1 MNVNKRKRGK
11 AIIECHQEIPCNP
24 CELACRNG
32 AIKVGSSITTPPVF
46 HAERCKGCGDCIPL
60 CPGLAIFLF
69 DPSYSEREALVAFP
83 HEYLPLPQKGR
94 EVEVVDRTGVVLGKG
109 IVLKVD
115 SEASN
120 DRTPVLYVAVPRD
133 IGKRVRGMSRAS

>member
-1 MNVNKRKRGK
+1 MKENKRKRAK

-32 AIKVGSSITTPPVF
+32 AIKVGSPITNAPVF

-69 DPSYSEREALVAFP
+69 DPSYSEGEALVGFP
-83 HEYLPLPQKGR
+83 HEYLPLPRKGR
-94 EVEVVDRTGVVLGKG
+94 EVEVVDQTGVVLGKG
-109 IVLKVD
+109 IVVQVD
-115 SEASN
+115 SKTSN
-120 DRTPVLYVAVPRD
+120 DRTPVIYVAVPRD
-133 IGKRVRGMSRAS
+133 IGKRVRGMSRTS